1 MQMANMERVANAM
14 IANRYSVRVEAEK
27 NPTVCLRHE

>member
-1 MQMANMERVANAM
+1 MQMADMERVANAM
-14 IANRYSVRVEAEK
+14 IANRYNVRVEPKK